1 MEKKEIRVV
10 AGIIIKENKILAVKR
25 GYGKWKGYWEFPGGK
40 IEINET
46 TQDALKRE
54 LKEELDIEISDLKF
68 LTDIEYSYPDFNL
81 AMECYTCSLL
91 SHEITLKEHEEMR
104 WLRPDELDSLQWL
117 PADYQIF
124 PLLKFHF

>member
-81 AMECYTCSLL
+81 AMQCYTCGLL
-91 SHEITLKEHEEMR
+91 SDKITLKEHEEMR